1 MDDIKKFIKI
11 FGIRE
16 VIEKILLI
24 VALFFILDMFNIPT
38 FIVEKYKIS
47 GLILM
52 ILILLFILINKK
64 IIKLLKVNVFNY
76 LDFFLVALLISTT
89 IYIVFA
95 KFVDFSRFKLV
106 SSTVL
111 EIILI
116 FISIVRI
123 ISLYKPSKKKSK
135 EDGINVYDIRILYEN
150 KIDNNNNNLIFL
162 EEKDVSYDLLNRNKI
177 INDLF
182 NSINF
187 CRNRDKFI
195 ISLTGKW
202 GSGKT
207 TILNIV
213 KDKLNRKKF
222 IVIDSFEIWKY
233 NNEKSLIYGIVDEIL
248 KELNIN
254 FSTLEIKK
262 VVNSCVSMLSSK
274 ADINLDFISS
284 DNKVLEK
291 IKMTINEYLNE
302 NDKRVVF
309 IIDNFERTNEN
320 NILIILKT
328 ISTILD
334 MNRFIYVLSYD
345 EDEMKY
351 IFKEKLKINYD
362 YMEKVIQLPLSVPV
376 ISQDDINE
384 ICTRCLE
391 NLLKH
396 YGIEEKEIKQ
406 YMPAIRLFNKN
417 IKDMRSFKRKINSMC
432 NSCFYGNN
440 YLNKI
445 DSFLIELI
453 NQENTELY
461 NEIEKNYQYYVSE
474 DQVAVYGYS
483 GYNAKSFNEE
493 ATEYFDELFSKEE
506 NNKYKEILSLL
517 FPNVDKY
524 IKAYRYNGRNVE
536 FWNESGYIISKD
548 KEEYQKSIIQRR
560 IYNAKFFGLYFT
572 KQQNEFIKI
581 DDKINEFI
589 KWNNEKE
596 YNFGDKNYI
605 VDLGKKLNE
614 VLYLY
619 IGAGQKYILET
630 FEIHVKEI
638 KKNKLSILM
647 YLISSQEYMDDTM
660 IFLGLNAKK
669 RLEII
674 CAGIIKQLSEEEINI
689 LKEII
694 EKDFKNMYFIR
705 GILYWL
711 KPENNYNFQNRNEE
725 LYNKI
730 NESYKKLITNVFE
743 NDINIYDTSNY
754 SRYNIYCL
762 MEDDRYKNQTK
773 FINENTIF
781 RFLADMIT
789 NSIGNAYGYSLNIE
803 EFNKFTSYEFV
814 DSIINRIDKSKM
826 SEIEELIEEVYQKSK
841 IKETNKMLDENT
853 VYRNE
858 YIDIGRINFE
868 ERKKDTHEEKV

>member
-254 FSTLEIKK
+254 L
-262 VVNSCVSMLSSK
+262 V
-274 ADINLDFISS
+274 
-284 DNKVLEK
+284 
-291 IKMTINEYLNE
+291 
-302 NDKRVVF
+302 R
-309 IIDNFERTNEN
+309 
-320 NILIILKT
+320 
-328 ISTILD
+328 
-334 MNRFIYVLSYD
+334 
-345 EDEMKY
+345 
-351 IFKEKLKINYD
+351 
-362 YMEKVIQLPLSVPV
+362 
-376 ISQDDINE
+376 
-384 ICTRCLE
+384 
-391 NLLKH
+391 
-396 YGIEEKEIKQ
+396 
-406 YMPAIRLFNKN
+406 
-417 IKDMRSFKRKINSMC
+417 
-432 NSCFYGNN
+432 
-440 YLNKI
+440 
-445 DSFLIELI
+445 
-453 NQENTELY
+453 
-461 NEIEKNYQYYVSE
+461 
-474 DQVAVYGYS
+474 
-483 GYNAKSFNEE
+483 
-493 ATEYFDELFSKEE
+493 
-506 NNKYKEILSLL
+506 
-517 FPNVDKY
+517 
-524 IKAYRYNGRNVE
+524 
-536 FWNESGYIISKD
+536 
-548 KEEYQKSIIQRR
+548 
-560 IYNAKFFGLYFT
+560 
-572 KQQNEFIKI
+572 
-581 DDKINEFI
+581 
-589 KWNNEKE
+589 
-596 YNFGDKNYI
+596 
-605 VDLGKKLNE
+605 
-614 VLYLY
+614 
-619 IGAGQKYILET
+619 
-630 FEIHVKEI
+630 
-638 KKNKLSILM
+638 
-647 YLISSQEYMDDTM
+647 
-660 IFLGLNAKK
+660 
-669 RLEII
+669 
-674 CAGIIKQLSEEEINI
+674 
-689 LKEII
+689 
-694 EKDFKNMYFIR
+694 
-705 GILYWL
+705 
-711 KPENNYNFQNRNEE
+711 
-725 LYNKI
+725 
-730 NESYKKLITNVFE
+730 
-743 NDINIYDTSNY
+743 
-754 SRYNIYCL
+754 
-762 MEDDRYKNQTK
+762 
-773 FINENTIF
+773 
-781 RFLADMIT
+781 
-789 NSIGNAYGYSLNIE
+789 
-803 EFNKFTSYEFV
+803 
-814 DSIINRIDKSKM
+814 
-826 SEIEELIEEVYQKSK
+826 
-841 IKETNKMLDENT
+841 
-853 VYRNE
+853 
-858 YIDIGRINFE
+858 
-868 ERKKDTHEEKV
+868 